1 MELFTISKMEALL
14 FVAGNEGLTLS
25 ELAHMLDLSTGTTYD
40 YLNQLKSDYLD
51 SEKSALT
58 ILEVGEHFMLSTKK
72 EMAPLL
78 KYYAQSSIN
87 QSLSQA
93 ALECLSIVAYKQPIT
108 RAEIE
113 ELRGVQSSGS
123 VQKLVARRL
132 IEEKSRVDGPGRAIL
147 YGTTNYFLD
156 YFGLKNVEE
165 LPDVEILAEN
175 AEKEIPNDLFFDRFK
190 EQFDKLEQTT
200 EQTEEQDEE

>member
-1 MELFTISKMEALL
+1 MKVSSKIEALL
-14 FVAGNEGLTLS
+14 FVAGNEGLTLTEIS
-25 ELAHMLDLSTGTTYD
+25 HMINLSTASLCNEITE
-40 YLNQLKSDYLD
+40 LKKNYEE
-51 SEKSALT
+51 SEESSLT
-58 ILEVGEHFMLSTKK
+58 ILEVGDRFMLSTKK
-72 EMAPLL
+72 EYASLL
-78 KYYAQSSIN
+78 KQYAQSSIN

-123 VQKLVARRL
+123 VQKLVTRRL

-147 YGTTNYFLD
+147 YGTTAYFLD
-156 YFGLKNVEE
+156 YFGLKTVDE
-165 LPDVEILAEN
+165 LPPVEQLDEN

-190 EQFDKLEQTT
+190 EQFEKLE
-200 EQTEEQDEE
+200 EEQEEI

>member
-1 MELFTISKMEALL
+1 MKVISKIEALL
-14 FVAGNEGLTLS
+14 FVAGNEGLTLT
-25 ELAHMLDLSTGTTYD
+25 EIAHMVNLSTASLYNEITE
-40 YLNQLKSDYLD
+40 LKKRYEE
-51 SEKSALT
+51 SEENSLT
-58 ILEVGEHFMLSTKK
+58 ILEVGERFMLSTKK
-72 EMAPLL
+72 EYATLL
-78 KYYAQSSIN
+78 KQFAQSSIN

-123 VQKLVARRL
+123 VQKLVTRRL

-147 YGTTNYFLD
+147 YGTTSYFLD
-156 YFGLKNVEE
+156 YFGIKTVDE
-165 LPDVEILAEN
+165 LPPVEQLDES

-190 EQFDKLEQTT
+190 EQFEKLE
-200 EQTEEQDEE
+200 EEQEEI

>member
-1 MELFTISKMEALL
+1 MKVSSKIEALL
-14 FVAGNEGLTLS
+14 FVAGNEGLTLTEIS
-25 ELAHMLDLSTGTTYD
+25 HMINLSTASLYNEITE
-40 YLNQLKSDYLD
+40 LKKNYEE
-51 SEKSALT
+51 SEESSLT
-58 ILEVGEHFMLSTKK
+58 ILEVGDRFMLSTKK
-72 EMAPLL
+72 EYASLL
-78 KYYAQSSIN
+78 KQYAQSSIN

-123 VQKLVARRL
+123 VQKLVTRRL

-147 YGTTNYFLD
+147 YGTTAYFLD
-156 YFGLKNVEE
+156 YFGLKTVDE
-165 LPDVEILAEN
+165 LPPVEQLDEN

-190 EQFDKLEQTT
+190 EQFEKLE
-200 EQTEEQDEE
+200 EEQEEI

>member
-1 MELFTISKMEALL
+1 MKVSSKIEALL
-14 FVAGNEGLTLS
+14 FVAGNEGLTLTEIS
-25 ELAHMLDLSTGTTYD
+25 HMINLSTANLYNEITE
-40 YLNQLKSDYLD
+40 LKKNYEE
-51 SEKSALT
+51 SEESSLT
-58 ILEVGEHFMLSTKK
+58 ILEVGDRFMLSTKK
-72 EMAPLL
+72 EYASLL
-78 KYYAQSSIN
+78 KQYAQSSIN

-123 VQKLVARRL
+123 VQKLVTRRL

-147 YGTTNYFLD
+147 YGTTAYFLD
-156 YFGLKNVEE
+156 YFGLKTVDE
-165 LPDVEILAEN
+165 LPPVEQLDEN

-190 EQFDKLEQTT
+190 EQFEKLE
-200 EQTEEQDEE
+200 EEQEEI

>member
-1 MELFTISKMEALL
+1 MKVSSKIEALL
-14 FVAGNEGLTLS
+14 FVAGNEGLTLTEIS
-25 ELAHMLDLSTGTTYD
+25 HMINLSTASLYNEITE
-40 YLNQLKSDYLD
+40 LKKNYEE
-51 SEKSALT
+51 SEESSLT
-58 ILEVGEHFMLSTKK
+58 ILEVGDRFMLSTKK
-72 EMAPLL
+72 EYASLL
-78 KYYAQSSIN
+78 KQYAQSSIN

-123 VQKLVARRL
+123 VQKLVTRRL

-147 YGTTNYFLD
+147 YGTTAYFLD
-156 YFGLKNVEE
+156 YFGLKKVDE
-165 LPDVEILAEN
+165 LPPVEQLDEN

-190 EQFDKLEQTT
+190 EQFEKLE
-200 EQTEEQDEE
+200 EEQEEI

>member
-1 MELFTISKMEALL
+1 MEVSSKIEALL
-14 FVAGNEGLTLS
+14 FVAGNEGLSLNEIAHIL
-25 ELAHMLDLSTGTTYD
+25 ELPTSNTYHHILELKTD
-40 YLNQLKSDYLD
+40 YIESSKSSLM
-51 SEKSALT
+51 
-58 ILEVGEHFMLSTKK
+58 ILEVGDRFMLSTKK

-78 KYYAQSSIN
+78 KHYAQSSIN

-147 YGTTNYFLD
+147 YGTTAYFLD

-165 LPDVEILAEN
+165 LPAVEQLEEN

-190 EQFDKLEQTT
+190 EQFEKLE
-200 EQTEEQDEE
+200 EEQDEE

>member
-1 MELFTISKMEALL
+1 VKEMKVSSKIEALL
-14 FVAGNEGLTLS
+14 FVAGNEGLTLTEIS
-25 ELAHMLDLSTGTTYD
+25 HMINLSTASLYNEITE
-40 YLNQLKSDYLD
+40 LKKNYEE
-51 SEKSALT
+51 SEESSLT
-58 ILEVGEHFMLSTKK
+58 ILEVGDRFMLSTKK
-72 EMAPLL
+72 EYASLL
-78 KYYAQSSIN
+78 KQYAQSSIN

-123 VQKLVARRL
+123 VKKLVTRRL

-147 YGTTNYFLD
+147 YGTTAYFLD
-156 YFGLKNVEE
+156 YFGLKTVDE
-165 LPDVEILAEN
+165 LPPVEQLDEN

-190 EQFDKLEQTT
+190 EQFEKLE
-200 EQTEEQDEE
+200 EEQEEI

>member
-1 MELFTISKMEALL
+1 VKEMKVSSKIEALL
-14 FVAGNEGLTLS
+14 FVAGNEGLTLTEIS
-25 ELAHMLDLSTGTTYD
+25 HMINLSTASLYNEITE
-40 YLNQLKSDYLD
+40 LKKNYEE
-51 SEKSALT
+51 SEESSLT
-58 ILEVGEHFMLSTKK
+58 ILEVGDRFMLSTKK
-72 EMAPLL
+72 EYASLL
-78 KYYAQSSIN
+78 KQYAQSSIN

-123 VQKLVARRL
+123 VQKLVTRRL

-147 YGTTNYFLD
+147 YGTTAYFLD
-156 YFGLKNVEE
+156 YFGLKTVDE
-165 LPDVEILAEN
+165 LPPVEQLDEN

-190 EQFDKLEQTT
+190 EQFEKLE
-200 EQTEEQDEE
+200 EEQEEI

>member
-1 MELFTISKMEALL
+1 MEVSSKIEALL
-14 FVAGNEGLTLS
+14 FVAGNEGLSLNEIAHIL
-25 ELAHMLDLSTGTTYD
+25 ELPTSNTYHHILELKTD
-40 YLNQLKSDYLD
+40 YIESNKSSLM
-51 SEKSALT
+51 
-58 ILEVGEHFMLSTKK
+58 ILEVGDRFMLSTKK

-78 KYYAQSSIN
+78 KHYAQSSIN

-147 YGTTNYFLD
+147 YGTTAYFLD

-165 LPDVEILAEN
+165 LPAVEQLEEN

-190 EQFDKLEQTT
+190 EQFEKLE
-200 EQTEEQDEE
+200 EEQDEE

>member
-1 MELFTISKMEALL
+1 VKEMKVSSKIEALL
-14 FVAGNEGLTLS
+14 FVAGNEGLTLTEIS
-25 ELAHMLDLSTGTTYD
+25 HMINLSTASLYNEITE
-40 YLNQLKSDYLD
+40 LKKNYEE
-51 SEKSALT
+51 SEESSLT
-58 ILEVGEHFMLSTKK
+58 ILEVGDRFMLSTKK
-72 EMAPLL
+72 EYASLL
-78 KYYAQSSIN
+78 KQYAQSSIN

-123 VQKLVARRL
+123 VQKLVTRRL

-147 YGTTNYFLD
+147 YGTTAYCLD
-156 YFGLKNVEE
+156 YFGLKTVDE
-165 LPDVEILAEN
+165 LPPVEQLDEN

-190 EQFDKLEQTT
+190 EQFEKLE
-200 EQTEEQDEE
+200 EEQEEI